1 MDQAGFE
8 PAWVYTMGLNRTVLN
23 TPDQRDFS
31 TALAVER
38 AFNVCSRDLSRVSRR
53 GSRHAADPWC
63 GLSAV
68 IAYCYGPF
76 LLVLPHPPD
85 QSGATRQAF
94 C

>member
-1 MDQAGFE
+1 MPMDQAGFE

-53 GSRHAADPWC
+53 VPTTPLILG
-63 GLSAV
+63 AV
-68 IAYCYGPF
+68 Y
-76 LLVLPHPPD
+76 LP
-85 QSGATRQAF
+85 
-94 C
+94 